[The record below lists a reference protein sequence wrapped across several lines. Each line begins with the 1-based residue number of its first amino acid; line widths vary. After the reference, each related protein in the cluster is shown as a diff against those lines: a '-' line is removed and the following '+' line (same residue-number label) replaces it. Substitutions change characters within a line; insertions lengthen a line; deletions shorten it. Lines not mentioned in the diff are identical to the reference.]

1 MIKHNRYLIKA
12 IAFDMDGVVIDSNR
26 AIEAFWHQWARH
38 QHIPF
43 TQQTIDTFIHG
54 RTTLETIQELFTQ
67 SSPEVKERIRAD
79 AMDFDW
85 TMQPSLIP
93 SIHAFLPLLAG
104 RVANIALMTSAPKK
118 RALKMVALHG
128 LESYFQQLVSGEDV
142 SQGKPHPEP
151 YLTGAKKLGVSPQE
165 CLVFEDSD
173 NGIASA
179 LAAGMLVIAVN
190 NARMTSERI
199 IAHISDYKTLDIKNH
214 QLTVGGD
221 SLPVK
226 LVNQP

>member
-1 MIKHNRYLIKA
+1 MSGIYHHNKANISSQATYSRRLFDPVNESMIKHNMYLIKA

-26 AIEAFWHQWARH
+26 AIEAFWHRWARH

-93 SIHAFLPLLAG
+93 SIHAFLPLLASH
-104 RVANIALMTSAPKK
+104 VANIALVTSAPKK
-118 RALKMVALHG
+118 
-128 LESYFQQLVSGEDV
+128 
-142 SQGKPHPEP
+142 EP
-151 YLTGAKKLGVSPQE
+151 
-165 CLVFEDSD
+165 
-173 NGIASA
+173 
-179 LAAGMLVIAVN
+179 
-190 NARMTSERI
+190 
-199 IAHISDYKTLDIKNH
+199 
-214 QLTVGGD
+214 
-221 SLPVK
+221 
-226 LVNQP
+226 